1 MEGISIVVFM
11 VRCTASLLFCDT
23 IPTEHLRFAGI
34 EHCRGEASRLI
45 ATRQEQDHSGVWMAK
60 CRYQLATP
68 DRRRAR
74 QADAAPAPFLTTS
87 RRAPQ

>member
-1 MEGISIVVFM
+1 MEGISIVVFV

-23 IPTEHLRFAGI
+23 IPTEHLRFADM

-45 ATRQEQDHSGVWMAK
+45 ASRQGHDHSGVWMAK
-60 CRYQLATP
+60 CRYQLAAP
-68 DRRRAR
+68 DLRRAR
-74 QADAAPAPFLTTS
+74 QANVAPAAFFDRS